1 MSLFYNK
8 KISKSIEK
16 KIKYCKINKNGKEKS
31 LKMRIVTRC
40 KISGGKVTDKNLYYE
55 GSITIDK
62 KIIEEANI
70 FPGEMV
76 YVLNLNNGARIFTYV
91 IEGEENSGTI
101 CLNGPSARFFEI
113 GDEVIILAISLMNEN
128 ELKDFKMKKI
138 ILGEKNKI

>member
-1 MSLFYNK
+1 
-8 KISKSIEK
+8 
-16 KIKYCKINKNGKEKS
+16 
-31 LKMRIVTRC
+31 MRIVTRC

>member
-1 MSLFYNK
+1 
-8 KISKSIEK
+8 
-16 KIKYCKINKNGKEKS
+16 
-31 LKMRIVTRC
+31 MRIVTRC

-62 KIIEEANI
+62 KIIDEANI
-70 FPGEMV
+70 YPGEMV

-113 GDEVIILAISLMNEN
+113 GDEVIILAISIVNEN

-138 ILGEKNKI
+138 ILGEKNKIKK